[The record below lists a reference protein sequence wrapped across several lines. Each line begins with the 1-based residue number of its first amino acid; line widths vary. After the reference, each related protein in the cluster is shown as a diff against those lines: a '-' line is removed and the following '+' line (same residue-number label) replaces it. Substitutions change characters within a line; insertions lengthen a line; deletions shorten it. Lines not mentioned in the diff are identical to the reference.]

1 MGARTPVQDDD
12 QRPGADL
19 TREEFHAVDVQHHG
33 GGKIASRWRVADLVV
48 LGLVG
53 AAVAAIVSFAREF
66 RAPYLPA
73 IQIDLA
79 PRALPHYVLYS
90 LVRGVAALAIS
101 YLFAF
106 GFGLAAA
113 SSRAAERVLLP
124 LLDILQSIPVLGFLP
139 GLVLG
144 LVAVFPG
151 RNTGLELAAILMIF
165 TAQAWNLAL
174 SFYQSL
180 IAVPEPLREA
190 CRLAGW
196 RRWDTFRRLEVPAA
210 AQGLIWNGML
220 SMAGGWFFLMVNESF
235 QLGNHD
241 FRLPGVGSY
250 MSVAVERG
258 DRGAMV
264 LAIFAMIAMIVA
276 VDRLFWRPLVVWGQR
291 FRLDDSTGEALE
303 TNWLLEL
310 LRRSRWRRR
319 TRAIRRSAV
328 RTAHRIIRPIQAPLE
343 ALPLPTPYG
352 HGATARRVFVYLL
365 IGALAAGAVWGF
377 VELIRL
383 VRDVAP
389 TEWHAILVSAGLTF
403 LRVIAAVVIGTAWA
417 LPAGIVIGRS
427 PRLAHAL
434 QPVIQIVASFPAP
447 MLFPLVVLGLAGV
460 GVPFGSTAVVL
471 LVLSSQWYVLFNV
484 IAAVASAPPQIAE
497 AADIFGLQGA
507 ARWRGL
513 YLPAAF
519 PGLVTGWIT
528 AAGGAWNGT
537 IVAEYLQAGGTLHA
551 TTGLGSLISEAT
563 AQANFPLLTGGV
575 VVMSV
580 IVVSWNR
587 LVWRPLAHLAHA
599 RFGTTQ

>member
-1 MGARTPVQDDD
+1 MAVTSEP
-12 QRPGADL
+12 RPL
-19 TREEFHAVDVQHHG
+19 
-33 GGKIASRWRVADLVV
+33 RVADLLV

-66 RAPYLPA
+66 RAPYLAA

-79 PRALPHYVLYS
+79 PRALPHYVLFS

-106 GFGLAAA
+106 AFGLAAA

-180 IAVPEPLREA
+180 VSVPEPLREA
-190 CRLAGW
+190 CQLAGW
-196 RRWDTFRRLEVPAA
+196 RRWAMFRRLEVPAA

-235 QLGNHD
+235 RLGEHD
-241 FRLPGVGSY
+241 FRLPGIGSY

-258 DRGAMV
+258 DRVAMALAIAAMV
-264 LAIFAMIAMIVA
+264 VMIIA

-291 FRLDDSTGEALE
+291 FRLDDSSGEAPE

-310 LRRSRWRRR
+310 LRRSRWRHH
-319 TRAIRRSAV
+319 TRAIRDRAVSSAKSV
-328 RTAHRIIRPIQAPLE
+328 VRPIPLPFKS
-343 ALPLPTPYG
+343 LPLPSPYG
-352 HGATARRVFVYLL
+352 HGATVRRVLVYVL
-365 IGALAAGAVWGF
+365 IAALAAGALWGF
-377 VELIRL
+377 WELGELMLGVGEVEWL
-383 VRDVAP
+383 
-389 TEWHAILVSAGLTF
+389 AILEAAALTF
-403 LRVIAAVVIGTAWA
+403 LRVLASVVLGTLWA

-427 PRLAHAL
+427 PRLEHAL

-447 MLFPLVVLGLAGV
+447 MLFPLVVLGLTALGV
-460 GVPFGSTAVVL
+460 SFGTSAVVL
-471 LVLSSQWYVLFNV
+471 LVLSSQWYILFNV
-484 IAAVASAPPQIAE
+484 IAAVASAPPQLGE
-497 AADIFGLQGA
+497 AADVFGLRGA

-528 AAGGAWNGT
+528 AAGGAWNGS
-537 IVAEYLQAGGTLHA
+537 IVAEYLQAGGTLHTA
-551 TTGLGSLISEAT
+551 TGLGSLISEAT

-587 LVWRPLAHLAHA
+587 LVWRPMAHLAQT

>member
-1 MGARTPVQDDD
+1 VAVTSEP
-12 QRPGADL
+12 RPL
-19 TREEFHAVDVQHHG
+19 
-33 GGKIASRWRVADLVV
+33 RVADLLV

-66 RAPYLPA
+66 RAPYLAA

-106 GFGLAAA
+106 TFGLAAA

-180 IAVPEPLREA
+180 VSVPEPLREA
-190 CRLAGW
+190 CQIAGW
-196 RRWDTFRRLEVPAA
+196 RRWEMFRRLEVPAA

-235 QLGNHD
+235 RLGDHD
-241 FRLPGVGSY
+241 FRLPGIGSY

-258 DRGAMV
+258 DRVAMMLAITAMV
-264 LAIFAMIAMIVA
+264 VMIIA

-291 FRLDDSTGEALE
+291 FRLDDSSGEAPE

-310 LRRSRWRRR
+310 IRRSRWRHH
-319 TRAIRRSAV
+319 TRAIRDRAV
-328 RTAHRIIRPIQAPLE
+328 RTAKSVVRPIPLPFKS
-343 ALPLPTPYG
+343 LPLASPYG
-352 HGATARRVFVYLL
+352 RGATGRRMLVYLL
-365 IGALAAGAVWGF
+365 IAALAAGAIWGF
-377 VELIRL
+377 WEL
-383 VRDVAP
+383 VRLMLDVGQA
-389 TEWHAILVSAGLTF
+389 EWVAILEATALTF
-403 LRVIAAVVIGTAWA
+403 LRVLASLLLGTLWAV
-417 LPAGIVIGRS
+417 PAGIVIGRS
-427 PRLAHAL
+427 PKLAHGL

-447 MLFPLVVLGLAGV
+447 MLFPLVVLGLAALGV
-460 GVPFGSTAVVL
+460 SFGTSAVVL
-471 LVLSSQWYVLFNV
+471 LMLSSQWYILFNV
-484 IAAVASAPPQIAE
+484 IAAVAGTPPQLSE
-497 AADIFGLQGA
+497 SADVFGLRGA

-528 AAGGAWNGT
+528 AAGGAWNGS
-537 IVAEYLQAGGTLHA
+537 IVAEYLQAGGALHTA
-551 TTGLGSLISEAT
+551 TGLGSLISEAT

-575 VVMSV
+575 VAMSV

-587 LVWRPLAHLAHA
+587 LVWRPLAHLAQT

>member
-1 MGARTPVQDDD
+1 MGARTPVQNDD
-12 QRPGADL
+12 QRPGSNL
-19 TREEFHAVDVQHHG
+19 TREEIHAVDMQHHG
-33 GGKIASRWRVADLVV
+33 GGKIASRWRVADLLVI
-48 LGLVG
+48 GLVG
-53 AAVAAIVSFAREF
+53 AAVAALVSFAGEF

-90 LVRGVAALAIS
+90 LVRGVAALSIS
-101 YLFAF
+101 YVFAF

-113 SSRAAERVLLP
+113 SSRAAERILLP

-180 IAVPEPLREA
+180 VSVPEPLREA

-196 RRWDTFRRLEVPAA
+196 RRWETFRRLEVPAG

-235 QLGNHD
+235 QLGTHD
-241 FRLPGVGSY
+241 FRLPGIGSY

-258 DRGAMV
+258 DHAAMT
-264 LAIFAMIAMIVA
+264 LAILAMITMIVA

-291 FRLDDSTGEALE
+291 FRLDDSAGEAPE

-319 TRAIRRSAV
+319 TRVIRRGAA
-328 RTAHRIIRPIQAPLE
+328 RTASRILRPIQVPLK
-343 ALPLPTPYG
+343 ALPLPSPYG
-352 HGATARRVFVYLL
+352 HGATLRRFLVYLL
-365 IGALAAGAVWGF
+365 IAALAAGAAWG
-377 VELIRL
+377 LWQL
-383 VRDVAP
+383 VRLALAVGPA
-389 TEWHAILVSAGLTF
+389 EWRAILAAAALTF
-403 LRVIAAVVIGTAWA
+403 LRVMAAVVIGTAWA

-427 PRLAHAL
+427 PRLSHAL

-447 MLFPLVVLGLAGV
+447 MLFPLVVLGLSGV
-460 GVPFGSTAVVL
+460 GVPFGSSAVVL
-471 LVLSSQWYVLFNV
+471 LVLSSQWYILFNV
-484 IAAVASAPPQIAE
+484 IAAVASTPPQLAE
-497 AADIFGLQGA
+497 AADVFGLRGR
-507 ARWRGL
+507 ARWRKL
-513 YLPAAF
+513 FLPAAF

-537 IVAEYLQAGGTLHA
+537 IVAEYLQAGGALHA

-575 VVMSV
+575 AVMSV

-587 LVWRPLAHLAHA
+587 LVWRPLAHVAQT

>member
-1 MGARTPVQDDD
+1 MGAGTTVQDDD
-12 QRPGADL
+12 QRPVSDL
-19 TREEFHAVDVQHHG
+19 AREELQSIDVQQHG
-33 GGKIASRWRVADLVV
+33 GGKIAPGWRVADLLVI
-48 LGLVG
+48 GLVG
-53 AAVAAIVSFAREF
+53 AVVAGIVSFAGEF
-66 RAPYLPA
+66 RAPYVPA

-90 LVRGVAALAIS
+90 LVRGVTALAIS

-124 LLDILQSIPVLGFLP
+124 VLDILQSIPVLGFLP

-144 LVAVFPG
+144 LVAIFPG
-151 RNTGLELAAILMIF
+151 RNMGLELAAILMIF

-180 IAVPEPLREA
+180 ISVPEPLREA

-196 RRWDTFRRLEVPAA
+196 RRWETFRRLEVPAA

-258 DRGAMV
+258 DRGAML
-264 LAIFAMIAMIVA
+264 LAILAMTAMIVA
-276 VDRLFWRPLVVWGQR
+276 VDRLFWRPLVVWGER
-291 FRLDDSTGEALE
+291 FRVDDSTGEALE

-310 LRRSRWRRR
+310 LRRSRWRRHTTIISR
-319 TRAIRRSAV
+319 TVITTA
-328 RTAHRIIRPIQAPLE
+328 RTIVRPIQAPLK
-343 ALPLPTPYG
+343 ALPLPSPYG
-352 HGATARRVFVYLL
+352 HAATLRRILVYAG
-365 IGALAAGAVWGF
+365 IAALAGGAAWGF
-377 VELIRL
+377 WQL
-383 VRDVAP
+383 VRLMLGVDAA
-389 TEWHAILVSAGLTF
+389 EWHAILTAALLTF
-403 LRVIAAVVIGTAWA
+403 LRVIVAVLVGTAWA

-427 PRLAHAL
+427 PRLSHAL

-447 MLFPLVVLGLAGV
+447 MLFPLVVLGLAAL
-460 GVPFGSTAVVL
+460 GVPFGSSAVVL
-471 LVLSSQWYVLFNV
+471 LVLSSQWYILFNV
-484 IAAVASAPPQIAE
+484 IAAVASAPPQLAE
-497 AADIFGLQGA
+497 AVDVFGLRGW
-507 ARWRGL
+507 ARWRRL

-537 IVAEYLQAGGTLHA
+537 IVAEYLQAGGALHS

-575 VVMSV
+575 AVMSV
-580 IVVSWNR
+580 LVVSWNR
-587 LVWRPLAHLAHA
+587 LVWRPMAHLAQT

>member
-1 MGARTPVQDDD
+1 MISARTPVQDDD

-19 TREEFHAVDVQHHG
+19 MREEIHTVDVQHHG
-33 GGKIASRWRVADLVV
+33 GGKIAPRWRLADLVV

-53 AAVAAIVSFAREF
+53 AVVAAIVSFAREF
-66 RAPYLPA
+66 QAPYLPA

-90 LVRGVAALAIS
+90 LVRGVTALAIS

-113 SSRAAERVLLP
+113 SSRAAERILLP

-180 IAVPEPLREA
+180 ISVPEPLREA
-190 CRLAGW
+190 CRLSGW
-196 RRWDTFRRLEVPAA
+196 RRWETFRRLEVPGA

-241 FRLPGVGSY
+241 FRLPGIGSY
-250 MSVAVERG
+250 MSVAVDRG
-258 DRGAMV
+258 DRGAMA
-264 LAIFAMIAMIVA
+264 LAILAMIAMIVA

-319 TRAIRRSAV
+319 TRAIGRGAV
-328 RTAHRIIRPIQAPLE
+328 RTANRIIRPIQAPLK
-343 ALPLPTPYG
+343 ALPSPYG
-352 HGATARRVFVYLL
+352 HGATARRILVYLL
-365 IGALAAGAVWGF
+365 IAALAAGAVWGF
-377 VELIRL
+377 VQLIRL
-383 VRDVAP
+383 VLDVAP
-389 TEWHAILVSAGLTF
+389 TEWHAIMIAAGLTF
-403 LRVIAAVVIGTAWA
+403 LRVIAAVVIGTVWA

-434 QPVIQIVASFPAP
+434 QPVIQIVAAFPAP
-447 MLFPLVVLGLAGV
+447 MLFPLVVLGLAAL
-460 GVPFGSTAVVL
+460 GVPFGSAAVVL
-471 LVLSSQWYVLFNV
+471 LVLSSQWYILFNV
-484 IAAVASAPPQIAE
+484 IAAVASAPPQLAE
-497 AADIFGLQGA
+497 AADIFGLVGA

-513 YLPAAF
+513 YLPAGF

-575 VVMSV
+575 VVMSM
-580 IVVSWNR
+580 IVVTWNR
-587 LVWRPLAHLAHA
+587 LVWRPLAHLAQT